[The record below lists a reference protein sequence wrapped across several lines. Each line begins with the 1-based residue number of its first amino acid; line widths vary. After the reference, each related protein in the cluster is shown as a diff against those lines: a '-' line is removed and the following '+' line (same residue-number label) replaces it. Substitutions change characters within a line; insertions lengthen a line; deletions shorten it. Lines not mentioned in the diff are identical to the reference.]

1 MLFSTPRLEPLD
13 HEVIERVLELRR
25 NLRHHLAARRRWT
38 GLLRRV
44 TLAEAIRSS
53 NSIEGYRVSAED
65 ALAAV
70 DLGEPVE
77 TEQDD
82 VAWDATVGYR
92 RAMTYVLQLHDDPNF
107 AYSIGLLNGLHFML
121 VDYDLEAM
129 PGRWRSGTVF
139 VNDTATGDVVYEG
152 PDRSLV
158 PDLMDEFVARL
169 ELEEDGP
176 TLVRAAMA
184 HLNLVMIHPYKDG
197 NGRMAR
203 VLQSLVLAREGI
215 LAPEFCSIEE
225 YLGRFTGDYYR
236 LLADVGAGHWQPE
249 RDAIPWV
256 RFCLTAHFRQANVL
270 LARVREIGRIYEMI
284 DDHLDRHGLPDRMA
298 APLYLAAVGF
308 RLTNET
314 YRTESDTTPNMA
326 SRDLRALVDTGL
338 LRAHGEKRG
347 RSYTATAEL
356 RATWRDATR
365 AIRQHERLD
374 PYLTDDA
381 ATDPY
386 AQPRLL

>member
-1 MLFSTPRLEPLD
+1 MLFATPELEAVD
-13 HEVIERVLELRR
+13 REVIDRVLDLRR
-25 NLRHHLAARRRWT
+25 DLRHHLAARRRWT

-44 TLAEAIRSS
+44 TLAGAIRSS

-70 DLGEPVE
+70 DLGEPVGTAE
-77 TEQDD
+77 DD
-82 VAWDATVGYR
+82 VAWDATLGYR

-107 AYSIGLLNGLHFML
+107 TYNTGLFNGLHFML
-121 VDYDLEAM
+121 VDYDLDAL
-129 PGRWRSGTVF
+129 PGRWRPGTVF

-152 PDRSLV
+152 PDPDQV
-158 PDLMDEFVARL
+158 PDLMEELAVSL
-169 ELEEDGP
+169 EGDDQP
-176 TLVRAAMA
+176 TLVRGAMA

-225 YLGRFTGDYYR
+225 YLGRFTRDYYDV
-236 LLADVGAGHWQPE
+236 LATVGGGRWQPE

-256 RFCLTAHFRQANVL
+256 RFCLTAHYRQANVL
-270 LARVREIGRIYEMI
+270 LARVREAGRIYEMI
-284 DDHLDRHGLPDRMA
+284 DEQLARHDLPDRMA
-298 APLYLAAVGF
+298 DPLYLAVAGH

-314 YRTESDTTPNMA
+314 YRVQADTSPNTA
-326 SRDLRALVDTGL
+326 SRDLRALVDAEL
-338 LRAHGEKRG
+338 LVAHGEKRG
-347 RSYTATAEL
+347 RSYTAAPDL
-356 RATWRDATR
+356 RAPWQTAATS
-365 AIRQHERLD
+365 IRRHEQLD
-374 PYLTDDA
+374 PYEVDEA
-381 ATDPY
+381 AHDPY